1 MPSPH
6 QPKFPSVLQ
15 DPEQISISLYSL
27 SGASIYPSPTSSGE
41 PSLVRIPLAI
51 IIFTI
56 HLAINHIL
64 SYDAFIAVA
73 LNR

>member
-6 QPKFPSVLQ
+6 QPKLPSVLQ

-27 SGASIYPSPTSSGE
+27 SRASFYPSPTSSSE
-41 PSLVRIPLAI
+41 LSLVHIPLAI
-51 IIFTI
+51 ILFTI

-64 SYDAFIAVA
+64 SYDAFTVVG